1 MKIQNV
7 LLVAGML
14 LFGLMSAR
22 AEGLVGDG
30 VHDDTAAIQ
39 AMLDAGRSCVYLPP
53 PQSKEL
59 DQNCRQTS
67 AVPGEPVFLSQK
79 GTIGTLEHGT
89 VSK

>member
-30 VHDDTAAIQ
+30 AHDDTAAIQ
-39 AMLDAGRSCVYLPP
+39 AMLDSGRSCVYLPP
-53 PQSKEL
+53 PLKEYRISKALEL
-59 DQNCRQTS
+59 SSGQGASR
-67 AVPGEPVFLSQK
+67 V
-79 GTIGTLEHGT
+79 
-89 VSK
+89 